1 MLVGGGGRVAGE
13 GGSTGAGVKD
23 RNDELDPVFVSTF
36 SLVVFER
43 FFYQVHGSRGER
55 EGACSR
61 EPIRGYLDAG
71 GDVRESAF
79 DLGPASARTSAKLTL
94 GKVWRAPAP
103 CRPTDF
109 KFTTLLTENIK
120 N

>member
-43 FFYQVHGSRGER
+43 FFYQVHGSRGEG

-71 GDVRESAF
+71 GDDAR
-79 DLGPASARTSAKLTL
+79 DLSLVGSPPRRRLT
-94 GKVWRAPAP
+94 GG
-103 CRPTDF
+103 D
-109 KFTTLLTENIK
+109 
-120 N
+120 

>member
-36 SLVVFER
+36 SLVVFDR
-43 FFYQVHGSRGER
+43 FFNQVHSSRAEG

-61 EPIRGYLDAG
+61 EPIGGYLDAG
-71 GDVRESAF
+71 GDDARDLSFVGSPPVR
-79 DLGPASARTSAKLTL
+79 RRLT
-94 GKVWRAPAP
+94 GG
-103 CRPTDF
+103 D
-109 KFTTLLTENIK
+109 
-120 N
+120 